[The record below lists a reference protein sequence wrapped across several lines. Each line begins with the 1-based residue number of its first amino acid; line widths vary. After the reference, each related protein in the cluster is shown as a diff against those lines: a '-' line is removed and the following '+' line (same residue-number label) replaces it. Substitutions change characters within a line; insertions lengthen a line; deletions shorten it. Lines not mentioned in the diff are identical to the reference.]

1 MTNNYR
7 FKSTAQNSKSLTL
20 PISTN
25 TMTDFPESVTTH
37 NTSSIPL
44 KNTGPKTDT
53 KSLTKFGVGD
63 TINYTDS
70 SKQKVSAPII
80 EVRVTDDES
89 KLTTSS
95 KPRQGP
101 EPPKS
106 TSPINIDFPPP
117 PPVPSYISLSSSNID
132 EPTQSQNI
140 NPRLNHEI
148 VMTSLRKKSLKNAIN
163 PKNLNNLIKRSQEL
177 IKSTKSKKN
186 NSSNISQAIR
196 YANQVL
202 EKSKRFI

>member
-1 MTNNYR
+1 MTN
-7 FKSTAQNSKSLTL
+7 KSTAQNSKSLTL

-25 TMTDFPESVTTH
+25 TMTDFPESATTH

-63 TINYTDS
+63 TINYTDL

-80 EVRVTDDES
+80 EVRVTDDEHRV
-89 KLTTSS
+89 KTSS
-95 KPRQGP
+95 KPRQVP
-101 EPPKS
+101 EPLER
-106 TSPINIDFPPP
+106 TSILDFPPP
-117 PPVPSYISLSSSNID
+117 PPIPSDISLSSSNID
-132 EPTQSQNI
+132 EPTQSQKI

-186 NSSNISQAIR
+186 NSRNISQAIR

-202 EKSKRFI
+202 EKSKRFIKKK